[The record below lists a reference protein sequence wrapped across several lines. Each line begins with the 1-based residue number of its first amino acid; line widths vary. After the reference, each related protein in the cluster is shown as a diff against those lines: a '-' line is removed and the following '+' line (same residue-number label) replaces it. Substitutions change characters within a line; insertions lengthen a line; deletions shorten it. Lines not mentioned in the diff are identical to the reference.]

1 MKILVIG
8 GTGTV
13 GGALVA
19 RLLARGDVPRVLT
32 RSAAKSASLP
42 AGAEGAVGDM
52 ADPASLA
59 AAMDGVDAVFLV
71 VPVDREETRLGLN
84 AVGAAK
90 SAKVGRLVF
99 MSVFGAETAPE
110 VPHFIGKLPIEEAVR
125 ASGLPSTILRP
136 GYFFQNEEQLA
147 PAIAKGLYPQPIGE
161 VGLSGIDVGDI
172 ADAAVNALTA
182 PGHEGRTIPLVGLDL
197 LTGPTVAATYAKHL
211 GHAVR
216 YGGDDLVKWCDSV
229 AEHMPDWLVADLCA
243 MYAHF
248 LRHGLRATDADRE
261 ATRRVLGREPRRF
274 DDFAAEP
281 GRATGDP
288 AAGDS
293 LAFCRNRPRAEG
305 GKCIGEQRAVVSL
318 MATGFRRD
326 GLGTGNGQ
334 EATLIGDPPC
344 R

>member
-32 RSAAKSASLP
+32 RSAAKSSSLP

-99 MSVFGAETAPE
+99 MSVFGVAETAPK
-110 VPHFIGKLPIEEAVR
+110 VSPLHRQAADRGGRPRVG
-125 ASGLPSTILRP
+125 ASPATILRP

-172 ADAAVNALTA
+172 ADAAVNTLTA

-229 AEHMPDWLVADLCA
+229 AEHMPDWLVTDLCA

-274 DDFAAEP
+274 DDFAAELA
-281 GRATGDP
+281 GRI
-288 AAGDS
+288 
-293 LAFCRNRPRAEG
+293 
-305 GKCIGEQRAVVSL
+305 K
-318 MATGFRRD
+318 
-326 GLGTGNGQ
+326 
-334 EATLIGDPPC
+334 
-344 R
+344 